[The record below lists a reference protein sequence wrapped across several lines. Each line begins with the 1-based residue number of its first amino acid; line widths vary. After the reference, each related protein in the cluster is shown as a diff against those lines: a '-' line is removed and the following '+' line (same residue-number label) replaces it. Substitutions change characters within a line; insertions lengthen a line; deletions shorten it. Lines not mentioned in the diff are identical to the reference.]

1 MIEHLA
7 HFDSHLVADHFFGY
21 PAANGVDS
29 DEFAVVVVDV
39 GILGERGHRAINVG
53 GVDRVD
59 VFGDDPRQ
67 VGLFHTL
74 VSQFVAGAVL
84 HR

>member
-1 MIEHLA
+1 MI
-7 HFDSHLVADHFFGY
+7 
-21 PAANGVDS
+21 
-29 DEFAVVVVDV
+29 VVDV
-39 GILGERGHRAINVG
+39 GILGERGHRAIGVG
-53 GVDRVD
+53 GVDRGD

-67 VGLFHTL
+67 VCLFHTL